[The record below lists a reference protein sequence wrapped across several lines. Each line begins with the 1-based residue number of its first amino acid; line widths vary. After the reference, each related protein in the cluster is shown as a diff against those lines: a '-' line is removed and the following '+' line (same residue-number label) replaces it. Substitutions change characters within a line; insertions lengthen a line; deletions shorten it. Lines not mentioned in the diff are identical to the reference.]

1 MVLGKG
7 CVINLTNK
15 YWKRAAAFVAV
26 AGLALTTAACSQD
39 KTVASYKGGK
49 ITQQQYYNKM
59 KESQSGK
66 STLASMI
73 IENTLEQQYGSK
85 VSQKQVNKQYNAA
98 KKQYGSQFEAILQQ
112 NGMTASSYKD
122 SIKTQLLSEAALKD
136 IKKVSKKQEEKAY
149 KSYQPKIT
157 VEHILVSKKETA
169 QNIINQLNKGAS
181 FKTLAAKYS
190 TDTSTK
196 KKSGK
201 LPAFDSTDTSLDSSF
216 KKAAFKLTKVGQ
228 ITQTPVKSQYGYH
241 VIKLVKKT
249 KKQPLSN
256 PAMKKKIDNQLYNKM
271 MQSQTTMQSVISTV
285 LKKAD
290 VSIKDN
296 DLKDVLSQY
305 ISSSSSSPSSN

>member
-15 YWKRAAAFVAV
+15 YWKRAAIFAAV

-49 ITQQQYYNKM
+49 ITQQDYYNKM
-59 KESQSGK
+59 KESQAGK

-85 VSQKQVNKQYNAA
+85 VSKKQVDKQYNAA

-136 IKKVSKKQEEKAY
+136 IKKVSKKQEQKAY

-169 QNIINQLNKGAS
+169 QNIINQLNKGAD

-190 TDTSTK
+190 TDTATK

-249 KKQPLSN
+249 KKQPLSD

-271 MQSQTTMQSVISTV
+271 MQDSTTMQSVISTV
-285 LKKAD
+285 LKRAD

-305 ISSSSSSPSSN
+305 ISTSKSSN